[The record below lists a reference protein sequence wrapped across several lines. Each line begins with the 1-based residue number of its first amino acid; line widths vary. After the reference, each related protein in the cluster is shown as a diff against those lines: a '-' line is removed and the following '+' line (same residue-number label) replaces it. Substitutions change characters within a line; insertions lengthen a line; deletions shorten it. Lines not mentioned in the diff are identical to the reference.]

1 MKIRIQCRINQWS
14 TMRRLGAPLVALALA
29 TTLGLL
35 QQVHGQTAGS
45 KGWVTSWA
53 TSTQDP
59 LPAGFALGNPPSNSP
74 QWAQM
79 FPGNQ
84 ASNQTFRMVVR
95 PQAAGEQVRL
105 RFSNLFGNRPVTF
118 DKLTIAQRT
127 AGKTIDGASRKT
139 ISFAGADNV
148 TLAPGQD
155 VYSDPINFAVMPE
168 KDVAVTFHLVGDS
181 GPITW
186 HAKAM
191 TTSYMSAPGVG
202 DKTEDVN
209 GADLPFSLRS
219 WVWLTE
225 LQSYKASSPD
235 RKSIVA
241 IGDSITD
248 GSGTT
253 IDGNDRWV
261 DFLNRRLRTA
271 GSENVVV
278 NEGIGGNRV
287 TTLRWGSVIYG
298 ALATPA
304 VMWDFSGSPN
314 TPDARCDGCGEPA
327 IARLERDALSL
338 PNVSA
343 IILYEGVNDIGSGG
357 SYGEIIAGMQ
367 DIALRAHARGVKVYG
382 ATITP
387 YYGFAYDQVYPDI
400 TRKRVNEWIKSSKVF
415 DAVFDFDAV
424 VRDPTYLARI
434 KPDLEAPDHIHLNPK
449 GYQEVAQ
456 SVPLWLLDPKL
467 PK

>member
-1 MKIRIQCRINQWS
+1 MKNTRSQQG
-14 TMRRLGAPLVALALA
+14 RLSRLSAPLVALALLSVMA
-29 TTLGLL
+29 LAP
-35 QQVHGQTAGS
+35 HASAQTMGA

-59 LPAGFALGNPPSNSP
+59 LPSGFALGNPPSNSP

-79 FPGNQ
+79 FAGNQ
-84 ASNQTFRMVVR
+84 ASNQTFRLIVR
-95 PQAAGEQVRL
+95 PQAGGEQVRL
-105 RFSNLFGNRPVTF
+105 RFSNLLGNRPVTF
-118 DKLTIAQRT
+118 DRLSVARRVD
-127 AGKTIDGASRKT
+127 GKTIDGASRKP
-139 ISFAGADNV
+139 IGFAGVNQV

-155 VYSDPINFAVMPE
+155 VYSDPIDFAVTPE
-168 KDVAVTFHLVGDS
+168 KDIAVTFHVVGES

-191 TTSYMSAPGVG
+191 TTSYMSASGAG
-202 DKTEDVN
+202 DKTEDVA
-209 GADLPFSLRS
+209 GADLQFNLRS

-225 LQSYKASSPD
+225 MQSYKASSPE
-235 RKSIVA
+235 RKAIMA

-261 DFLNRRLRTA
+261 DFLNRRLRAA

-278 NEGIGGNRV
+278 NQGIGGNRI

-298 ALATPA
+298 ALASPA
-304 VMWDFSGSPN
+304 VLSDFSGSPN
-314 TPDARCDGCGEPA
+314 TPDARCDGCGAPA
-327 IARLERDALSL
+327 IARLERDALGL

-343 IILYEGVNDIGSGG
+343 IMLFEGVNDIGGG
-357 SYGEIIAGMQ
+357 GTYGDIIAGMQ

-382 ATITP
+382 VTITP
-387 YYGFAYDQVYPDI
+387 YYGFAYDLVYPDI
-400 TRKRVNEWIKSSKVF
+400 TRRRVNEWMKTSKVF
-415 DAVFDFDAV
+415 DAIFDFDAIA
-424 VRDPTYLARI
+424 RDPAYPARI

-449 GYQEVAQ
+449 GYQAVADT
-456 SVPLWLLDPKL
+456 VPLSVLDPKL

>member
-1 MKIRIQCRINQWS
+1 MADTSNKHS
-14 TMRRLGAPLVALALA
+14 PLPRLRASFLALTLLSALALA
-29 TTLGLL
+29 PNSYA
-35 QQVHGQTAGS
+35 QTMGA

-59 LPAGFALGNPPSNSP
+59 LPAGFAVGNPPVNSP

-84 ASNQTFRMVVR
+84 ASNQTFRMIVR
-95 PQAAGEQVRL
+95 PQAGGEQVRL
-105 RFSNLFGNRPVTF
+105 RFSNLVGNKPVTF
-118 DKLTIAQRT
+118 DRLSVAQRVN
-127 AGKTIDGASRKT
+127 GKIIDGTSRKPV
-139 ISFAGADNV
+139 SFGGANKV
-148 TLAPGQD
+148 TLAAGQD
-155 VYSDPINFAVMPE
+155 IYSDPINFAVTPE
-168 KDVAVTFHLVGDS
+168 KDVAVTFRVVGDS

-191 TTSYMSAPGVG
+191 TTSYMSGSGTG

-209 GADLPFSLRS
+209 GADLQFSLRS

-225 LQSYKASSPD
+225 MQSYKASSPD
-235 RKSIVA
+235 RKAIVA

-261 DFLNRRLRTA
+261 DFLNRRLRAA

-278 NEGIGGNRV
+278 NEGIGGNRI
-287 TTLRWGSVIYG
+287 TTLRWGAVISG
-298 ALATPA
+298 ALASPA
-304 VMWDFSGSPN
+304 VQADFSGAPA

-327 IARLERDALSL
+327 IVRLERDALSL
-338 PNVSA
+338 PNVA
-343 IILYEGVNDIGSGG
+343 AVILFEGVNDIGSGG

-367 DIALRAHARGVKVYG
+367 AIALRAHARGVKVYG

-387 YYGFAYDQVYPDI
+387 YYGFAYDLVYPDI
-400 TRKRVNEWIKSSKVF
+400 TRRRVNEWMKTSKVF
-415 DAVFDFDAV
+415 DAIFDFDAV
-424 VRDPTYLARI
+424 ARDPAYPARI

-449 GYQEVAQ
+449 GYQAVADT
-456 SVPLWLLDPKL
+456 VPLSVLDPKL